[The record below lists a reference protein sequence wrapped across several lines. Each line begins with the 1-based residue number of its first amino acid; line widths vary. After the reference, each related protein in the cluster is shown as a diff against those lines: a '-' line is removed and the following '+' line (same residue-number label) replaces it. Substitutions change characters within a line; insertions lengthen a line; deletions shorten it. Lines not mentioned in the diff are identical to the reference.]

1 MLSQSSLSHESLDWE
16 KLLELATEHA
26 RTEPGF
32 EKLER
37 LRDRDGWATTA
48 ADAQIR
54 QVETEEMVGLLERES
69 LWGALVDLPDPAEM
83 LEALSKGTVLS
94 AAQLGLLRRWLY
106 AIDGWVSTS
115 RETIPGELFRT
126 ALTTMSFLIDPKDP
140 IKTLDRVLTPEGE
153 LSENA
158 STKFGTL
165 HQETRELK
173 RQIATMMD
181 RIVQKYSQ
189 QGSLQDAISDV
200 HDGRYVIPVKMH
212 EQSEVDG
219 IIFGTSA
226 SRQTVF
232 IEPAEISPLNNRL
245 RQKQNELAQEA
256 WEILDRV
263 SRSVR
268 PFSERIGGAVDI
280 IAHWDA
286 AAAKARLAKVYE
298 GKTLMVGEGARFA
311 LRSTAHPLLWW
322 SMPAEQISRNDVD
335 WGDPVKT
342 LLLTGP
348 NTGGKT
354 VLLKTL
360 GLAGICARTGF
371 AFPGDEGQLVPFFDE
386 FFVDV
391 GDAQS
396 IESHLSSF
404 SGHIERF
411 KVILDRVSKQS
422 LVLLDELNS
431 ATDPTEG
438 AALGRAFLETVMA
451 RGALVVA
458 TTHDPQLKALALN
471 DPRIL
476 NASMA
481 FDEKTKR
488 PTYGMILG
496 VPGRSRAL
504 ETAERLG
511 LPAEVLT
518 LARTY
523 LTSEHNRFENMLAR
537 MEKDANELE
546 NARREANRL
555 RDEAER
561 LKREW
566 TDRTEKNVGELLERT
581 RGKLRHILDAAQ
593 DEVRAK
599 VKKLDEARSRKEVDQ
614 TRGTLNESFT
624 DAADRIE
631 SALREEAPDIAA
643 TLATTK
649 PAPSGNKSFTAGE
662 TVRVPKWK
670 NLAQVLQVDGHK
682 VRVQMGAL
690 QMNLTLDDV
699 EKTNEAEAK
708 AFGTGGGPKSGAP
721 TKKKVTLLDRPAA
734 PDDRLDLRG
743 KRYDEAMSELEAY
756 LDVAYRSGARAI
768 VTVVHGVGTG
778 AIREGTRTLLKKLPY
793 VKEYRDGGAGGGGAG
808 ATIVEFEEP

>member
-1 MLSQSSLSHESLDWE
+1 MSGQASLDWE
-16 KLLELATEHA
+16 KLLELASEHA

-32 EKLER
+32 EKIER
-37 LRDRDGWATTA
+37 LADRANWAKNA
-48 ADAQIR
+48 ADAQLK
-54 QVETEEMVGLLERES
+54 QVETQEMVGLLERET
-69 LWGALVDLPDPAEM
+69 LWSPLTDLPAPDEV
-83 LEALSKGTVLS
+83 LSSLSKGSVLS
-94 AAQLGLLRRWLY
+94 ASQLGQIRRWLY
-106 AIDGWVSTS
+106 AIDAWLGTP
-115 RETIPGELFRT
+115 RESIAGELFRT
-126 ALTTMSFLIDPKDP
+126 ALTTLSFLIDAREP
-140 IKTLDRVLTPEGE
+140 IKLLDRILTSDGE

-158 STKFGTL
+158 SPKLALL
-165 HQETRELK
+165 HRETRDLK
-173 RQIATMMD
+173 QQIAAQMD
-181 RIVQKYSQ
+181 RIVQKYAG
-189 QGSLQDAISDV
+189 QGALQDAISDI
-200 HDGRYVIPVKMH
+200 HDGRYVVPVKMNH
-212 EQSEVDG
+212 QSEVDG
-219 IIFGTSA
+219 IIFGTSS

-232 IEPAEISPLNNRL
+232 VEPAEISPLNNRL

-256 WEILDRV
+256 WEILDRA
-263 SRSVR
+263 SRSLR
-268 PFSERIGGAVDI
+268 PYSERIEGAVAI

-286 AAAKARLAKVYE
+286 AAAKARIAQVYE
-298 GKTLMVGEGARFA
+298 GKTLMVGEGATFR
-311 LRSTAHPLLWW
+311 LRATAHPLLWW
-322 SMPAEQISRNDVD
+322 SMAADQIYRNDVD

-371 AFPGDEGQLVPFFDE
+371 AFPGEEGQLVPFFDE

-391 GDAQS
+391 GDSQS
-396 IESHLSSF
+396 IEEHLSSF

-411 KVILDRVSKQS
+411 KTILDRVSSQS

-471 DPRIL
+471 DARIL

-481 FDEKTKR
+481 FDEKSRT
-488 PTYGMILG
+488 PTYRMILG

-511 LPAEVLT
+511 LSAEVLQ
-518 LARTY
+518 LARGY

-537 MEKDANELE
+537 MEQDAAELE
-546 NARREANRL
+546 SARRDANRL

-566 TDRTEKNVGELLERT
+566 TERTERSVGELLERT
-581 RGKLRHILDAAQ
+581 RGKLRTILDAAQ
-593 DEVRAK
+593 DEVRSK
-599 VKKLDEARSRKEVDQ
+599 VKRLEEARSRKEVDQ
-614 TRGTLNESFT
+614 TRGGLN
-624 DAADRIE
+624 DAFAEAAGRVE
-631 SALREEAPDIAA
+631 SALREEAPEIASA
-643 TLATTK
+643 LAST
-649 PAPSGNKSFTAGE
+649 PSSDSAGKSFTVGE

-670 NLAQVLQVDGHK
+670 NLAQILQVTGDK

-690 QMNLTLDDV
+690 QMTLSFDDV
-699 EKTNEAEAK
+699 EKANEAETKAAMAK
-708 AFGTGGGPKSGAP
+708 GVGAP
-721 TKKKVTLLDRPAA
+721 KKRTLLLDRPAA
-734 PDDRLDLRG
+734 PPERLDLRG
-743 KRYDEAMSELEAY
+743 IRYDDAMSQLESY
-756 LDVAYRSGARAI
+756 LDLAYRSGGRAM
-768 VTVVHGVGTG
+768 VTIVHGVGTG
-778 AIREGTRTLLKKLPY
+778 AIRDGTRALLKSLPY

-808 ATIVEFEEP
+808 ATIVEFDDP